1 MGDNRVEY
9 ELRVT
14 SDKVKGDMTKGEG
27 VIAKSGGKIAKTM
40 AALGIGTALGAA
52 AGESIK
58 LGATLDQSLA
68 NASTLFGDV
77 AVDTDALKD
86 NILALSDST
95 GIAADELA
103 GSLYN
108 AMSAGVPV
116 TEDMGEALAF
126 LEKSSKLAKG
136 GFTDIDTAQ
145 SATIKT
151 MNAYGASMEEMDKYQ
166 KILMQTQNKGITTV
180 GELGSVL
187 ANVTPTA
194 AAMNVSFDQVAAA
207 IANMTAKGT
216 PAAQATTQLNT
227 LFAELGKEG
236 TKASGILRGQTGQ
249 SFSELMANGYTLS
262 DVLNLL
268 QINLS
273 DDARAVSDLMA
284 QTNSATGNTYTFDE
298 ALSALNLT
306 GSDVEGEL
314 INMFGSIEAGK
325 AALANGGENTAGY
338 TEALAAM
345 STEVDVVGEAH
356 EKVTNTVNEKFKKT
370 VNELKN
376 LLIVFYTAALK
387 PLILKL
393 FEFKDWIVL
402 NWPLITEQFNLF
414 WAFVAPI
421 FAAFIALLNEEVVP
435 VLQMFVN
442 WFIENLPLLQ
452 EFIFTALGVIQGFW
466 EDWGEAILGTIE
478 FVWDT
483 AKFIFETVLNAI
495 QTIIEVA
502 TAIMQGDW
510 ERVWGAIGDFFIRL
524 WEDLTKFIG
533 EALEDIGK
541 IFNTIITTLTKW
553 YIQQWQ
559 DTAELFTKLWE
570 DLSKWFNEVLEAI
583 NKFFTE
589 IWTGIGTWF
598 NTKLNEISKF
608 FTDIIKGIQQ
618 FWSDT
623 WGNIET
629 TFSDAVASLLSILDG
644 FGVDIDTVIENIKTM
659 FGGLLD
665 FITGVFTGDWEK
677 AWGGVQKIFGTVFD
691 GMKNLFKTPINW
703 IIDGINDF
711 IDDINDIKIPDWV
724 PGVGGKSIHIS
735 KIARLKVGMDYVPS
749 DEFPALL
756 HEGEAVL
763 TKKEATRWRAGLP
776 RFDMPFMPA
785 ENPSSVSVNNN
796 IKLTGDIEMD
806 GYKVGKVVL
815 KNIDDVRG
823 LQ

>member
-1 MGDNRVEY
+1 MSDNRVEY

-14 SDKVKGDMTKGEG
+14 SDKVKSDMTKGEG

-77 AVDTDALKD
+77 AVDTEGLKD
-86 NILALSDST
+86 KLLALSSST

-116 TEDMGEALAF
+116 TEDMSEALAF
-126 LEKSSKLAKG
+126 LEQSSKLAKG

-151 MNAYGASMEEMDKYQ
+151 MNAYGASMDEMEKYQ

-194 AAMNVSFDQVAAA
+194 AAMNVSFDQVSAG
-207 IANMTAKGT
+207 IANMTAQGT
-216 PAAQATTQLNT
+216 PAAQATTQLNS
-227 LFAELGKEG
+227 LFAELGKKG
-236 TKASGILRGQTGQ
+236 TAASDSLAAATAHTQYAGM
-249 SFSELMANGYTLS
+249 SFQDMMAAGVPLNE
-262 DVLNLL
+262 VL
-268 QINLS
+268 
-273 DDARAVSDLMA
+273 DLMGA
-284 QTNSATGNTYTFDE
+284 YAEENGVGMLDLFS
-298 ALSALNLT
+298 
-306 GSDVEGEL
+306 
-314 INMFGSIEAGK
+314 SIDAGK
-325 AALANGGENTAGY
+325 AALANGGKNAAGY
-338 TEALAAM
+338 TDALAAM

-356 EKVTNTVNEKFKKT
+356 DKVTNTVNEKFKKT
-370 VNELKN
+370 MNELKN
-376 LLIVFYTAALK
+376 LLIAFYTTALE

-421 FAAFIALLNEEVVP
+421 FTAFMAVINEQVVP

-442 WFIENLPLLQ
+442 WFLENLPLLQ
-452 EFIFTALGVIQGFW
+452 EFIVTALGVIQGFW
-466 EDWGEAILGTIE
+466 EDWGAAILGTIE
-478 FVWDT
+478 LVWDT

-510 ERVWGAIGDFFIRL
+510 ERVWGAIGDFFITL
-524 WEDLTKFIG
+524 WEDLQTFID
-533 EALEDIGK
+533 EALEDISE
-541 IFNTIITTLTKW
+541 IFETIITNLTEW
-553 YIQQWQ
+553 YIKQWE
-559 DTAELFTKLWE
+559 DTAEFFTKLWE
-570 DLSKWFNEVLEAI
+570 DLSKWFNEALEAI

-598 NTKLNEISKF
+598 NTKMTEISGF
-608 FTDIIKGIQQ
+608 FSDILKSMQQ

-623 WGNIET
+623 WSSVET
-629 TFSDAVASLLSILDG
+629 TFTDAVASLLSILDG
-644 FGVDIDTVIENIKTM
+644 FGVDTGKLIENIQGM
-659 FGGLLD
+659 FQGILD
-665 FITGVFTGDWEK
+665 FITGVFTGDWET
-677 AWGGVQKIFGTVFD
+677 AWQGVQDIFGNMFE
-691 GMKNLFKTPINW
+691 GMKELFKAPINW
-703 IIDGINDF
+703 IIDGVNDF

-823 LQ
+823 LL